1 MKIIAARVCV
11 ARSWPPAEAPRR
23 LVQGR
28 SATASFSGELA
39 LVIGSTRVQLARR
52 ALPVHGRRGA
62 GRDVAGS
69 DILVCGAG
77 ANLRVL
83 P

>member
-28 SATASFSGELA
+28 SATASFSAEPA
-39 LVIGSTRVQLARR
+39 LVLSSTTVPLARR
-52 ALPVHGRRGA
+52 ALPFHGPRGA
-62 GRDVAGS
+62 GRDVAGA
-69 DILVCGAG
+69 DILVCVGG
-77 ANLRVL
+77 GKLRVL